1 MPGLDHSDVIA
12 FMRVI
17 DAPPSDIA
25 VRAAGGIETVQDQNQ
40 R

>member
-25 VRAAGGIETVQDQNQ
+25 ARAAGLIETVAS
-40 R
+40 